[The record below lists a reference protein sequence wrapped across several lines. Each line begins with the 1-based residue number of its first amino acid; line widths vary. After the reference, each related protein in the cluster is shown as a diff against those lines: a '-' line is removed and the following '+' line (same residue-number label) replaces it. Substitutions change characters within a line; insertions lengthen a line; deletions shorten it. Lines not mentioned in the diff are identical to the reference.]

1 MDRQKAITVTT
12 GFIVN
17 LGVAT
22 TLIAIMFFL
31 FQGVFVDLQDQ
42 TAGSEMRIVGEKIS
56 TELQKAD
63 RLAQKGNGTIE
74 ADLPRF
80 EQAYRVNITGDKK
93 GQIRLSSGATEVEVN
108 YSVGS
113 DITNDGYGNSAGGRI
128 VMEYSNT
135 GDGEIDLR

>member
-1 MDRQKAITVTT
+1 MDREKAITVTT

-17 LGVAT
+17 LGIAT

-74 ADLPRF
+74 ADLPQF
-80 EQAYRVNITGDKK
+80 EQAYRVNVTGDKK
-93 GQIRLSSGATEVEVN
+93 GQIILRSGATEVEVN
-108 YSVGS
+108 YSVS
-113 DITNDGYGNSAGGRI
+113 SEITNDDYGNSAGGSI
-128 VMEYSNT
+128 VMEYSNV